1 MTDLSM
7 TPNMSGAAPFSD
19 ARSAKAWLQLL
30 PLINTQVA
38 HAELTEAISL
48 LGDSGIAPYETLKIL
63 ELLREPLHVVQ
74 DALAERF
81 LGRALPLG
89 PDEAE
94 ARDATV
100 LLWEKLAALYG
111 TGLDAALAGEPE
123 LADHTALLAQ
133 RRMRYLALAARENLL
148 SYRPIPAA
156 LWQQL
161 FDSYRK
167 IEAHGLAEKSA
178 KDSLLKVAGVAT
190 PQHAFVHL
198 LLLAAAT
205 PFHFTGRQ
213 IRWLDEHLPSLAQ
226 RAPLEREAAA
236 LPGRGSLQ
244 IDFDQPGAPR
254 RTEPRLTGDS
264 VRELDTLQL
273 AQALSRRIKLL
284 RQGENPEKLGLGS
297 QFAAAQVETLLVELY
312 RTWCEQLSERAL
324 PRHDSQRELDAVFG
338 LARQHALIGHQR
350 FALPDDGPAPLGS
363 QDLVRLQLFGQSGAA
378 AAAAAGGATTPPAG
392 ERWLVR
398 NESAQGLRL
407 SRPSGDGGRIALQ
420 QLLSVQLEGNH
431 YLGVVRWLQEH
442 DDSVEVGVR
451 LMPGLPA
458 AAAIRPV
465 ELAYSDRRGWIEC
478 LSLPAVA
485 ALRAPL
491 TLILPVGWYR
501 RGRLIEWWD
510 GGTLRKMRV
519 EALVER
525 GIDFERMHVVPA
537 GQQRR

>member
-1 MTDLSM
+1 MTDLSISH
-7 TPNMSGAAPFSD
+7 TFSGSAPFSD
-19 ARSAKAWLQLL
+19 ARSAKSWLQLL
-30 PLINTQVA
+30 PLINTPVA
-38 HAELTEAISL
+38 HAELSEAISQL
-48 LGDSGIAPYETLKIL
+48 ATSQVAPYETLKIL
-63 ELLREPLHVVQ
+63 ELLREPLHMVQ
-74 DALAERF
+74 GALAERF

-89 PDEAE
+89 TDEAQ

-100 LLWEKLAALYG
+100 ALWEKLAALYG

-123 LADHTALLAQ
+123 LAAHTSLLAQ
-133 RRMRYLALAARENLL
+133 RRMRYLALAARESLL

-161 FDSYRK
+161 FDSYQL
-167 IEAHGLAEKSA
+167 IEANGLAEKSA
-178 KDSLLKVAGVAT
+178 KDSLLKVAGIAT

-213 IRWLDEHLPSLAQ
+213 IRWLDEHLPGLAQ
-226 RAPLEREAAA
+226 RTPLEREAAA

-244 IDFDQPGAPR
+244 IDFAQPGPPR
-254 RTEPRLTGDS
+254 RVEPRLAGES
-264 VRELDTLQL
+264 IRELDTLQL

-284 RQGENPEKLGLGS
+284 RQGESPEKLGLGS
-297 QFAAAQVETLLVELY
+297 LFAAAQVEVLLVELY
-312 RTWCEQLSERAL
+312 RTWCEQASERAL
-324 PRHDSQRELDAVFG
+324 PRHDSQRHLEAVFG
-338 LARQHALIGHQR
+338 LPRQHALIGHGR

-363 QDLVRLQLFGQSGAA
+363 QDLVRLQLFGQSNSASA
-378 AAAAAGGATTPPAG
+378 TADATTTPPVG
-392 ERWLVR
+392 ETWQVR

-407 SRPSGDGGRIALQ
+407 SRPCAAGGRIALQ
-420 QLLSVQLEGNH
+420 QLMSVQLEGSH
-431 YLGVVRWLQEH
+431 YLGVVRWLQQH
-442 DDSVEVGVR
+442 DGHIEAGVR
-451 LMPGLPA
+451 LMPGLPT

-478 LSLPAVA
+478 LALPAVA

-491 TLILPVGWYR
+491 SLILPVGWYR

-510 GGTLRKMRV
+510 GQTLKKMRV
-519 EALVER
+519 ETLLER
-525 GIDFERMHVVPA
+525 GVDYERMHVVPA

>member
-1 MTDLSM
+1 MTDLSIHQ
-7 TPNMSGAAPFSD
+7 TLSGPLPFSD
-19 ARSAKAWLQLL
+19 ARSAKSWLQLL
-30 PLINTQVA
+30 PLINTPIA
-38 HAELTEAISL
+38 HAELSDAIAL
-48 LGDSGIAPYETLKIL
+48 LATSGIAPYETLKIL

-74 DALAERF
+74 GALAERF

-89 PDEAE
+89 PDEAQ

-100 LLWEKLAALYG
+100 ALWSRLADLYG
-111 TGLDAALAGEPE
+111 AGLDAALAGDAETAPH
-123 LADHTALLAQ
+123 AALLAQ
-133 RRMRYLALAARENLL
+133 RRMRYLALAARESLL
-148 SYRPIPAA
+148 SYRPIPAE

-161 FDSYRK
+161 FDSYQL
-167 IEAHGLAEKSA
+167 IEANGLAEKSA

-198 LLLAAAT
+198 LLLAASA

-226 RAPLEREAAA
+226 RTPLEREAAA

-244 IDFDQPGAPR
+244 IDFAQPGAPR
-254 RTEPRLTGDS
+254 RTEPRLTGDT

-284 RQGENPEKLGLGS
+284 RQGESPEKLGLGS

-312 RTWCEQLSERAL
+312 RTWCEQASERAL
-324 PRHDSQRELDAVFG
+324 PRHDSQRQLEAVFG
-338 LARQHALIGHQR
+338 LPRQHALLGHER

-363 QDLVRLQLFGQSGAA
+363 QDLVRLQLFGQSTVA
-378 AAAAAGGATTPPAG
+378 GATGPETVTPQPG
-392 ERWLVR
+392 ETWQVR

-407 SRPSGDGGRIALQ
+407 SRSNDAGGRIALQ

-442 DDSVEVGVR
+442 DGSVEVGVR
-451 LMPGLPA
+451 LMPGLPS

-485 ALRAPL
+485 ALRAPQS
-491 TLILPVGWYR
+491 LILPVGWYR

-510 GGTLRKMRV
+510 GSTLRKMRV
-519 EALVER
+519 EALLER
-525 GIDFERMHVVPA
+525 GVDFERMHVVPA